1 MPSFDIVNKIE
12 MQELENALNN
22 SRKEIATRY
31 DFRGTI
37 TTIELDKKEK
47 KIHIVAAEANKMEA
61 VREILLN
68 HVIRRKVDPKA
79 LEFGDHSPTALG
91 ALKRDVKIK
100 EGIPQDIAK
109 QIVKLIK
116 EAKMKVQASIQGDE
130 LRVTGKKIDDL
141 QEVIALVRGA
151 DLKLPL
157 QFVNMKG

>member
-22 SRKEIATRY
+22 SRKEIGTRY
-31 DFRGTI
+31 DFRGTV

-47 KIHIVAAEANKMEA
+47 KIHIVGADAMKMEA
-61 VREILLN
+61 VREIMLN

-79 LEFGDHSPTALG
+79 LEFEEPSPTALG

-130 LRVTGKKIDDL
+130 LRITGKKIDDL

-157 QFVNMKG
+157 QFVNMKS